1 MDKNPEGTDWGFQA
15 LESGTKSKNNKLDQG
30 YMNSNRDHL
39 LIKIGGPPEKGHGP
53 ESWVK

>member
-1 MDKNPEGTDWGFQA
+1 MDKNPEGSDWGFQA

-30 YMNSNRDHL
+30 YMNGNRDHL